1 MRNISTL
8 LIVGP
13 LCVILG
19 SCATISKDSCRN
31 DSWYDVAFKGA
42 MDNHD
47 RADHISD
54 ITKTCGKIGIGVD
67 LNLYEQGFA
76 AGTRQ
81 FCEPDNGYQW
91 GLKGRLY
98 NGICANPV
106 FRSAYSD
113 GYEIYKIRQRHNEID
128 NRLAAIVGRLAK
140 VKQELDAE
148 NLTKEKKRSLEREY
162 NKLLLE
168 RSDLKD
174 EKYSLPRV

>member
-1 MRNISTL
+1 MRNITTL

-13 LCVILG
+13 LCLIVG

-31 DSWYDVAFKGA
+31 DSWYDIAFKGA

-67 LNLYEQGFA
+67 LNLYERGFA
-76 AGTRQ
+76 DGTRQ

-98 NGICANPV
+98 NGICANPE
-106 FRSAYSD
+106 FSSAYDD
-113 GYEIYKIRQRHNEID
+113 GYEIYKIRQRRNEID
-128 NRLAAIVGRLAK
+128 NRLAVIEGRLAGIT
-140 VKQELDAE
+140 QELEAE

-162 NKLLLE
+162 NKLLSE
-168 RSDLKD
+168 RSDLKA